1 MLTVSSRY
9 NLNDVRCK
17 AVCVIGDLVVNQLRR
32 TPPLHRDFMH
42 LWSICRSDADACF
55 FVG

>member
-32 TPPLHRDFMH
+32 TPQLQRDFMH
-42 LWSICRSDADACF
+42 YHAF
-55 FVG
+55 MEYM